1 MRETL
6 GFRIEAWTL
15 PQPWRFRLR
24 NYVIPT
30 VSPFI
35 YSWEDV
41 PWGETRGERERLD
54 PRCAKDHKGR

>member
-1 MRETL
+1 MGETL

-41 PWGETRGERERLD
+41 PWSETRGERER
-54 PRCAKDHKGR
+54 AA